1 VVIIKMG
8 FFRDFGNGFKTGF
21 GKTLQV
27 GGHLVPIPGLSK
39 AGEAITKLHKGGKV
53 PKTGNYRLMGGEV
66 VLNRT
71 QLSKIKK
78 AKTAKGVQNVLRKV
92 KAQKPKP
99 MGKRRRKRR

>member
-1 VVIIKMG
+1 MG
-8 FFRDFGNGFKTGF
+8 FSWKEFGNGFKTGL

-27 GGHLVPIPGLSK
+27 GGNLVPIPGLSK

-53 PKTGNYRLMGGEV
+53 PETGNYRLMGGEV
-66 VLNRT
+66 VLNKT
-71 QLSKIKK
+71 QLGKIKR
-78 AKTAKGVQNVLRKV
+78 AKTAAGVQSILRKV